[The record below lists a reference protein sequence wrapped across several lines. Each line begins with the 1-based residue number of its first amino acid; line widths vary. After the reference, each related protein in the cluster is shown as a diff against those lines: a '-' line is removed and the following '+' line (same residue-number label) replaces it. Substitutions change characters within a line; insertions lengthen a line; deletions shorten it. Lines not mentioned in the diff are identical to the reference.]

1 MINVEAE
8 GNMESLKAE
17 IRRLK
22 YELNKFK
29 ENIVDQSTL
38 ENLMR
43 ESLNQSFE
51 DRRLILDFIE
61 KNQKN
66 VMEEELDVINNK
78 FFLKICYLQT
88 LMYCIAWFMNIP
100 F

>member
-29 ENIVDQSTL
+29 ENIVDQGIL

-66 VMEEELDVINNK
+66 SMEEETDVILIYI
-78 FFLKICYLQT
+78 FYYLQFLLLT
-88 LMYCIAWFMNIP
+88 TKSI
-100 F
+100 

>member
-29 ENIVDQSTL
+29 ENIVDQGTL

-66 VMEEELDVINNK
+66 SMEEETDVILIYI
-78 FFLKICYLQT
+78 FYYLQFLLLT
-88 LMYCIAWFMNIP
+88 TKSI
-100 F
+100 